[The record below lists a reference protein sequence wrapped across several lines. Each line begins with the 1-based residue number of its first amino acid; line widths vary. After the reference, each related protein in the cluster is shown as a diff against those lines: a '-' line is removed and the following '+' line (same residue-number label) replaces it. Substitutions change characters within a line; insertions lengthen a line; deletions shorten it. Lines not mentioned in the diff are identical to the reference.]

1 MVMAIRSAP
10 PIGLRVA
17 NDMYADLDSSC
28 QKQIKMS
35 LPALPRSRGRGLR
48 AEMVGQR
55 LVPLCVLGEPP
66 GAAELPVAGSM
77 TACIWS
83 GPTSIT
89 ICDPSGAWAWMR

>member
-35 LPALPRSRGRGLR
+35 LPALPAREE
-48 AEMVGQR
+48 A
-55 LVPLCVLGEPP
+55 
-66 GAAELPVAGSM
+66 
-77 TACIWS
+77 
-83 GPTSIT
+83 
-89 ICDPSGAWAWMR
+89 